1 MRKPRAP
8 GCRSVSRRGGSGAPA
23 RATPRFADEFG
34 PAAAVHQEPHAP
46 PRRSRPRPCSP
57 ARLGPALRRGCPAE
71 PSQAHP
77 CRIARTGRRC
87 QGRAGHRRGVQGGHG
102 WYGRRDGWLAHGSRL
117 NMRIGRRAASL
128 LPEDGIVAQAL
139 PLGLF
144 AVVARRVCLVALGS
158 EGQSAISRRGEK
170 HWLQARVE
178 IEWPHD
184 TKLADVTKWQ
194 RRQ

>member
-1 MRKPRAP
+1 
-8 GCRSVSRRGGSGAPA
+8 
-23 RATPRFADEFG
+23 
-34 PAAAVHQEPHAP
+34 
-46 PRRSRPRPCSP
+46 
-57 ARLGPALRRGCPAE
+57 
-71 PSQAHP
+71 
-77 CRIARTGRRC
+77 
-87 QGRAGHRRGVQGGHG
+87 
-102 WYGRRDGWLAHGSRL
+102 
-117 NMRIGRRAASL
+117 MRIGRRAASL

-178 IEWPHD
+178 IEWSHD

-194 RRQ
+194 RSQ